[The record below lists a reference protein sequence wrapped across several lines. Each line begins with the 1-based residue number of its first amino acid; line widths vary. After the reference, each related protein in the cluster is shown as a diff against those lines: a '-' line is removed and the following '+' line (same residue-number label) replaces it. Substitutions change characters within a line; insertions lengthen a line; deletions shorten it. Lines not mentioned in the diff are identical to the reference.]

1 LSLKI
6 ILSFTK
12 IEVLSLMVPFLYKVP
27 NRAGFHQA
35 KLLGE
40 FKTGGFENNAITGA
54 TISPDA
60 SKVLLFYV

>member
-1 LSLKI
+1 LYDVESFLSLKI

-12 IEVLSLMVPFLYKVP
+12 NRSSKFDGTTSLYKVP

-40 FKTGGFENNAITGA
+40 FKTEVALKIM
-54 TISPDA
+54 
-60 SKVLLFYV
+60 LLLVQQ